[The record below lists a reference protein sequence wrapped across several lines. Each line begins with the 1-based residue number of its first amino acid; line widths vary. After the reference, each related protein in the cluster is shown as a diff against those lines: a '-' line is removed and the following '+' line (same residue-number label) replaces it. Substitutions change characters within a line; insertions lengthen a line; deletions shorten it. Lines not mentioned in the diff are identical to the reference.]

1 MDEDHND
8 NQSLIPSVV
17 MEETNATDMQNHATL
32 SQTDD
37 LEKQLI
43 TLLKKIKPEV
53 LKPELQHESSDS
65 YMHGTQV
72 SQLGLFSKGEET
84 SFDRAREK
92 APYKG

>member
-17 MEETNATDMQNHATL
+17 LEETNATDIQNHGTL

-53 LKPELQHESSDS
+53 LNPELQHESSDS

-72 SQLGLFSKGEET
+72 S
-84 SFDRAREK
+84 
-92 APYKG
+92 

>member
-43 TLLKKIKPEV
+43 TLLKTIKPEV

-65 YMHGTQV
+65 YMLGT
-72 SQLGLFSKGEET
+72 SEPTRPIF
-84 SFDRAREK
+84 
-92 APYKG
+92 

>member
-17 MEETNATDMQNHATL
+17 MEETNATDIQNHGAL

-65 YMHGTQV
+65 CMEH
-72 SQLGLFSKGEET
+72 K
-84 SFDRAREK
+84 
-92 APYKG
+92 